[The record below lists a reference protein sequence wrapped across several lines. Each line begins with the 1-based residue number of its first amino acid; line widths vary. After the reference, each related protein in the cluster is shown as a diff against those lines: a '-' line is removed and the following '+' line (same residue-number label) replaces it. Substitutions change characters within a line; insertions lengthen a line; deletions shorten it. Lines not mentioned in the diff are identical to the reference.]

1 MIRNERGLCNLRWCV
16 VVVVVVVITFYF
28 ISVCSSFLFF
38 LNLFWGFFVFFYIC
52 SVFSFCSSAEEQDE
66 WLEAISTAISEH
78 TKKTSSFTPG
88 KPRDVVRSLKKVH
101 LRLLQYVSNI

>member
-1 MIRNERGLCNLRWCV
+1 MFFFFV
-16 VVVVVVVITFYF
+16 
-28 ISVCSSFLFF
+28 FLESI
-38 LNLFWGFFVFFYIC
+38 LGFFCFFYIC

-66 WLEAISTAISEH
+66 WLETISTAISEH
-78 TKKTSSFTPG
+78 IKKTSSFTPG

>member
-1 MIRNERGLCNLRWCV
+1 MIRNERGLCNLRWC
-16 VVVVVVVITFYF
+16 VVVVVITFYF

-38 LNLFWGFFVFFYIC
+38 LNLFCFLFFLFFYIC

>member
-1 MIRNERGLCNLRWCV
+1 MIRNERGLCNLRWC
-16 VVVVVVVITFYF
+16 VVVVITFYF

-38 LNLFWGFFVFFYIC
+38 LNLFCFFVFFYIC

-101 LRLLQYVSNI
+101 LRLLQYVSSI

>member
-1 MIRNERGLCNLRWCV
+1 M
-16 VVVVVVVITFYF
+16 
-28 ISVCSSFLFF
+28 FF
-38 LNLFWGFFVFFYIC
+38 FFVFLESILGFFYIC

-66 WLEAISTAISEH
+66 WLETISTAISEH
-78 TKKTSSFTPG
+78 IKKTSSFTPG

>member
-1 MIRNERGLCNLRWCV
+1 MIRNERGLCNLRWC

-38 LNLFWGFFVFFYIC
+38 LNLFWVFFVFFTYA
-52 SVFSFCSSAEEQDE
+52 VFSFCSSAEEQDE
-66 WLEAISTAISEH
+66 WLETISTAISEH
-78 TKKTSSFTPG
+78 IKKTSSFTPG

>member
-1 MIRNERGLCNLRWCV
+1 MFFFFVFLESI
-16 VVVVVVVITFYF
+16 
-28 ISVCSSFLFF
+28 LFF
-38 LNLFWGFFVFFYIC
+38 CFFYIC

-88 KPRDVVRSLKKVH
+88 KPRDVVRSLKKSTSPAVAICEQH
-101 LRLLQYVSNI
+101 LTFNIV